1 MMRRGR
7 NERGMVLL
15 LVLVVV
21 ALLTSLLVEFSFS
34 TLVDLRLTETFR
46 DSTGAYYLAKG
57 GIRAGEEILRLD
69 RQEDARKSG
78 GGFDARTELWAQE
91 GLLTYTLEQ
100 GTVSLRI
107 EDLGGRLDLNRLLT
121 AQLNRNPPQHERL
134 SRLLTVL
141 DQANAAE
148 LTENLLRWLEE
159 QGQTAGR
166 LVQLTALEEL
176 TLVPGYTPE
185 LVRLLTP
192 HVTLWGD
199 ADININTASSEVLQA
214 LAEEIDSD
222 LAERIIERR
231 ETTPFEQVQQIN
243 EISGLETMHRAN
255 MAVRSGIFHF
265 RSTGEVNDG
274 TRLVEAVVRKEGGIL
289 WWKVN

>member
-1 MMRRGR
+1 MMRQGH

-69 RQEDARKSG
+69 RQEDARKPG
-78 GGFDARTELWAQE
+78 GGFDAHTELWAQRE
-91 GLLTYTLEQ
+91 LLTYSLDQ
-100 GTVSLRI
+100 GTVSLQI
-107 EDLGGRLDLNRLLT
+107 EDQGGRLDLNRLLT

-134 SRLLTVL
+134 TRLLTVL
-141 DQANAAE
+141 GQANADD
-148 LTENLLRWLEE
+148 LTENLLLWLEQ
-159 QGQTAGR
+159 QGDAAGR

-185 LVRLLTP
+185 LLRLLAS
-192 HVTLWGD
+192 HVTLWGG
-199 ADININTASSEVLQA
+199 ADININTATAEVLQS
-214 LAEEIDSD
+214 LSPEIDAD
-222 LAERIIERR
+222 TAERIIERR
-231 ETTPFEQVQQIN
+231 ENAPFEQAQQLN

-255 MAVRSGIFHF
+255 MVVRSSIFHI
-265 RSTGEVNDG
+265 RSIGEVNDG
-274 TRLVEAVVRKEGGIL
+274 ARLVEAVVEKGGGVL
-289 WWKVN
+289 WWKVQ